1 MIIDKFSPSHYVISQ
16 IFESFGTLI
25 RLWIVEP
32 NKTDLPV
39 LRMFIFFILI
49 FSSLIY
55 TEMIVINFCGL
66 QKYTKIFLDDLEKAD
81 IHQIFN
87 DSTSGPSS
95 ERVTLNESL
104 DINEEHN
111 NDNEYIKNNKII
123 ELI

>member
-1 MIIDKFSPSHYVISQ
+1 
-16 IFESFGTLI
+16 
-25 RLWIVEP
+25 
-32 NKTDLPV
+32 
-39 LRMFIFFILI
+39 
-49 FSSLIY
+49 
-55 TEMIVINFCGL
+55 MIVINFCGL

-81 IHQIFN
+81 IQQIFN